1 MNDTFPARYKLFFW
15 PLLLSLL
22 GLLGLLPAVQ
32 AQEAV
37 LSPEAI
43 VVNPL
48 PSFETEVFLDKDPS
62 GTSRP
67 NYTVGEA
74 VRVGVRVS
82 EDAYVYL
89 FNVRSDGSI
98 DQILPNNYD
107 TNGQNNFVRGG
118 ETKYFPPEGAN
129 YTFRIEAPGGL
140 DKVIALASQTPLDTS
155 TLASFENDP
164 NFASSNL
171 GEQAFAEGLSVIVR
185 PLPQD
190 DWVTDTVLFYVGGA
204 PEAPTQTAPPEQ
216 TQFGT
221 LSVTSDPSGARVFID
236 GVFVGTTPLQNGTL
250 SGTHRVR
257 VEAEGYTPFET
268 DIDVV
273 GGETRGVQ
281 TTLQQ
286 VSQPTQALGQAGFSS
301 TPSGADIYVDGQLVG
316 TTPITNVRLEAGMHQ
331 VRFVLEGVGEDT
343 VDFEVRSGGYKNVS
357 GVLRAQ
363 QGTLELTGNV
373 GGATV
378 LIDGSRVGTIPNG
391 TGRLTLENLSP
402 GTHEITVTAPGFT
415 TFVGEFEILS
425 GQATSLS
432 VSQTG
437 R

>member
-1 MNDTFPARYKLFFW
+1 MRKLLA
-15 PLLLSLL
+15 LLVL
-22 GLLGLLPAVQ
+22 GLFSGVW

-62 GTSRP
+62 GSGRP

-107 TNGQNNFVRGG
+107 ENGQNNFLRSG
-118 ETKYFPPEGAN
+118 ETKYFPPEEAN
-129 YTFRIEAPGGL
+129 YSFQISAPEGL
-140 DKVIALASQTPLDTS
+140 DKVIALASQTPLDTG

-164 NFASSNL
+164 NFASSDL
-171 GEQAFAEGLSVIVR
+171 GEAAFAEGLSVIVR

-190 DWVTDTVLFYVGGA
+190 EWVTDTVLFYVGDSA
-204 PEAPTQTAPPEQ
+204 PAAPPQ
-216 TQFGT
+216 SAQYGT
-221 LSVTSDPSGARVFID
+221 VSVTSDPSGARVFID
-236 GVFVGTTPLQNGTL
+236 DVFVGTTPLRYGTL
-250 SGTHRVR
+250 TGTHRVR
-257 VEAEGYTPFET
+257 VERSGYTPYET
-268 DIDVV
+268 DLEVV

-281 TTLQQ
+281 TTLQGVQ
-286 VSQPTQALGQAGFSS
+286 PAPTQGLGQAGFDS
-301 TPSGADIYVDGQLVG
+301 TPSGAEVYVDGQLVG
-316 TTPITNVRLEAGMHQ
+316 TTPLTNVRLAEGAHQ
-331 VRFVLEGVGEDT
+331 ARFVLGGVGEDT
-343 VDFEVRSGGYKNVS
+343 VDFTVRAGGYKSVS
-357 GVLRAQ
+357 GVITAAQ
-363 QGTLELTGNV
+363 EAQPAAERGTLELTGNV
-373 GGATV
+373 GGAV
-378 LIDGSRVGTIPNG
+378 VFIDGTRVGSIPNG
-391 TGRLTLENLSP
+391 SGRLSFDDLSA
-402 GTHEITVTAPGFT
+402 GTHEITVTAPGYS
-415 TFVGEFEILS
+415 TFVGTFEILP

-432 VSQTG
+432 VSQVG

>member
-1 MNDTFPARYKLFFW
+1 MNNTFAARYKLSFW
-15 PLLLSLL
+15 VTFLSFI
-22 GLLGLLPAVQ
+22 GLFSAVQ

-43 VVNPL
+43 VVNPV
-48 PSFETEVFLDKDPS
+48 PSFETEVFLDKDLS
-62 GTSRP
+62 GTGRP
-67 NYTVGEA
+67 NYTVGEE
-74 VRVGVRVS
+74 VRIGVRVS

-107 TNGQNNFVRGG
+107 ANGQNNFARGG
-118 ETKYFPPEGAN
+118 ETKYFPPESAD

-190 DWVTDTVLFYVGGA
+190 EWVTDTVLFYVGGA
-204 PEAPTQTAPPEQ
+204 PEAPPQTAPPAQ
-216 TQFGT
+216 TEFGT
-221 LSVTSDPSGARVFID
+221 LSVTSDPSGAQVFID
-236 GVFVGTTPLQNGTL
+236 DVFVGTTPLQNGTL
-250 SGTHRVR
+250 VGTHRVR

-268 DIDVV
+268 DVDVV

-281 TTLQQ
+281 TTLQAA
-286 VSQPTQALGQAGFSS
+286 QPTQETGQAGFSS

-316 TTPITNVRLEAGMHQ
+316 TTPITNVRLSAGTHQ
-331 VRFVLEGVGEDT
+331 ARFVLDGVGEDT
-343 VDFEVRSGGYKNVS
+343 VDFTVRSGGYKNVS

-415 TFVGEFEILS
+415 TYVGEFEILS

-432 VSQTG
+432 VSQMG